1 MTPFKSLYGLLLVG
15 LLAVGCEKDKSV
27 TPAEESKPVTVKI
40 NQSAR
45 VNQNVTLNVES
56 INDSRCPANALC
68 VWLGNATVKFSL
80 KNDSEVQTGE
90 LCLGQCG
97 QQLKNRD
104 AVTVQ
109 LGGVNYEVALSEV
122 KPFPGTQPDGTPKE
136 AVVTV
141 NRKN

>member
-15 LLAVGCEKDKSV
+15 LLAVGCEKDKTV

-45 VNQNVTLNVES
+45 VQQDVTLNVES
-56 INDSRCPANALC
+56 ISDSRCPANALC
-68 VWLGNATVKFSL
+68 VWLGNATVKFTL
-80 KNDSEVQTGE
+80 KKDAQTQSGE

-104 AVTVQ
+104 VVTVQ
-109 LGGVNYEVALSEV
+109 LGGESYDVALSEV

-136 AVVTV
+136 AVITV
-141 NRKN
+141 NQKK

>member
-1 MTPFKSLYGLLLVG
+1 MTPFKSLSGLLLVG
-15 LLAVGCEKDKSV
+15 LLAFGCEKDKTV

-45 VNQNVTLNVES
+45 VQQNVTLNVDS

-80 KNDSEVQTGE
+80 KTDSQTQTGE

-104 AVTVQ
+104 VVTVQ
-109 LGGVNYEVALSEV
+109 LGGQSFDVTLSEV
-122 KPFPGTQPDGTPKE
+122 KPFPGLEPDGTPKE
-136 AVVTV
+136 AVISVSQ
-141 NRKN
+141 KK